1 MRFTFNRT
9 PLKLMHRALE
19 IGCKMVDEN
28 KLVSLNLTVGTHLD
42 PLIDASQNL
51 RYFELDRVQ
60 GPVSRSSRDLFGP
73 KKPAVKLE
81 STCFEKLMLYNVF
94 RGRKTKRMSKFHGL
108 ELRCCEDIKR
118 IVAPEIGPKS
128 FGTF

>member
-42 PLIDASQNL
+42 PLIHASQNL
-51 RYFELDRVQ
+51 RYFGLDRVQ
-60 GPVSRSSRDLFGP
+60 GPVSRRSRDLF
-73 KKPAVKLE
+73 
-81 STCFEKLMLYNVF
+81 
-94 RGRKTKRMSKFHGL
+94 
-108 ELRCCEDIKR
+108 EL
-118 IVAPEIGPKS
+118 
-128 FGTF
+128 